1 MVARGRGLDTGNRA
15 EVRSSWS
22 RLFTFDEEAEMVDV
36 PLSMKEIEVIR
47 FVIER
52 YRKAMLFEIAN
63 TDSRELREHLVRR
76 EELIESLVQKLDSFS
91 GPPDP
96 LQD

>member
-1 MVARGRGLDTGNRA
+1 MI
-15 EVRSSWS
+15 
-22 RLFTFDEEAEMVDV
+22 DV

-63 TDSRELREHLVRR
+63 TDSRELKQHLRER
-76 EELIESLVQKLDSFS
+76 EDLIESLVQKLDSFS
-91 GPPDP
+91 GEPDT
-96 LQD
+96 LHD

>member
-1 MVARGRGLDTGNRA
+1 MI
-15 EVRSSWS
+15 
-22 RLFTFDEEAEMVDV
+22 DV

-63 TDSRELREHLVRR
+63 TDSRELKQHLRER
-76 EELIESLVQKLDSFS
+76 EELIESLVQRLDSFS
-91 GPPDP
+91 GEPDT
-96 LQD
+96 LNA